1 MSVLFSVLGARI
13 LVITAIVLS
22 AIGAIQVW
30 LACKCCILIDENVKP
45 CLLLATGTIQ
55 ISILILNTGP
65 LPRRVVTDGT
75 VQAERLTQKFF
86 KDSQGLQR

>member
-1 MSVLFSVLGARI
+1 MIQGHEQYIVTLSNFEFSVLGARI

-45 CLLLATGTIQ
+45 CLLLATG
-55 ISILILNTGP
+55 
-65 LPRRVVTDGT
+65 RVV
-75 VQAERLTQKFF
+75 RLLT
-86 KDSQGLQR
+86 

>member
-1 MSVLFSVLGARI
+1 MLSCYLDNVIFNHLKWKPSDFQFSVLGARI

-45 CLLLATGTIQ
+45 CLLLATGINYIFIQ
-55 ISILILNTGP
+55 P
-65 LPRRVVTDGT
+65 VT
-75 VQAERLTQKFF
+75 
-86 KDSQGLQR
+86 